1 MKISCAYT
9 EDNLNLILI
18 ELFYYAKKKKEVK
31 TSPAC
36 QFNKTILLPRYQGF
50 YFIFVRNDKIVN
62 FYSS

>member
-9 EDNLNLILI
+9 EDNLDLILI
-18 ELFYYAKKKKEVK
+18 ELFYYAIKKKKVK

-36 QFNKTILLPRYQGF
+36 QFNKTILLPPYQGF

>member
-1 MKISCAYT
+1 MMKISCAYT

-18 ELFYYAKKKKEVK
+18 ELFYYAIKKKVK